1 VKLSSANNIVIGEKM
16 LNIAIG
22 FAFIIGIFL
31 SPGSNFLSIFIDM
44 DLVKHGL
51 KPYQYHLTSLT
62 INILIPS
69 AAIYSIINCTNI
81 KNILITSK
89 KISAA
94 IFISNIVL
102 FLYIAARTFA
112 STIEGG
118 GGSYVVQSFSF
129 FTFLPATIVL
139 GFSLILI
146 TKKSIVER
154 HRYAQTRKPNIALN
168 VFVAVSMI
176 LPAGYVVQLL
186 QGDKSPYKQAKIH
199 ESTFDKYCSQSG
211 EKILVSVN
219 ERVDSLYLKTGD
231 ASFRIGSGGKVLSSG
246 YGEIIT
252 MMLSR
257 GNLGFVEFDNESKR
271 NFQSKYLKRSSGERT
286 DSPVEILSSKYG
298 VVAEKLVSEA
308 DRAKGIRGERVE
320 VVNLQ
325 TGEVIAHT
333 TYFFNKPLWQ
343 FCGHAPNGA
352 FSTFEFIR
360 RVIPL
365 G

>member
-1 VKLSSANNIVIGEKM
+1 MIGGKV

-22 FAFIIGIFL
+22 FAILLGIFL
-31 SPGSNFLSIFIDM
+31 SPGRNFLSIFFDM
-44 DLVKHGL
+44 DLVRHGL
-51 KPYQYHLTSLT
+51 KPYQYHLMSLV

-69 AAIYSIINCTNI
+69 VVIYSTINFTNLR
-81 KNILITSK
+81 NVLSYTK

-94 IFISNIVL
+94 IFISNIVV

-112 STIEGG
+112 STVEGG
-118 GGSYVVQSFSF
+118 GGSYLVQSFSL
-129 FTFLPATIVL
+129 FTLFPATITLGVSLVL
-139 GFSLILI
+139 II
-146 TKKSIVER
+146 KKSIAER
-154 HRYAQTRKPNIALN
+154 HSHAQARQPNIALN
-168 VFVAVSMI
+168 VFVVVSMI
-176 LPAGYVVQLL
+176 LPAGYVVLLL
-186 QGDKSPYKQAKIH
+186 QGDKSPYKQAQLH

-211 EKILVSVN
+211 EKILASVN

-231 ASFRIGSGGKVLSSG
+231 ASFRVGSGGKALSSG

-252 MMLSR
+252 KMLSR
-257 GNLGFVEFDNESKR
+257 GKLGFVEFDNEGKR

-286 DSPVEILSSKYG
+286 DTPVEILSSKYG
-298 VVAEKLVSEA
+298 VIAEKLVSES
-308 DRAKGIRGERVE
+308 DRATGIRGERVE
-320 VVNLQ
+320 IVNLQ

-352 FSTFEFIR
+352 FSTFEFIK